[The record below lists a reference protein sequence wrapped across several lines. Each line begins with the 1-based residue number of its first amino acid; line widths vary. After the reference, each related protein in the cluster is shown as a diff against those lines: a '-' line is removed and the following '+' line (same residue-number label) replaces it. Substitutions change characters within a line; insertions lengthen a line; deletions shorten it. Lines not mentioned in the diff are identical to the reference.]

1 MEALFWN
8 MKGDAWFYYKAPLEG
23 DVISVSGTLC
33 SMKGIECLD
42 GMQGPFI
49 WVGILQL
56 MGNHETA

>member
-1 MEALFWN
+1 
-8 MKGDAWFYYKAPLEG
+8 MKGDAWSYYKAPVEG
-23 DVISVSGTLC
+23 DIVSVSGTLC
-33 SMKGIECLD
+33 SMKGIECPD